1 MSSSKRGSH
10 RRLTRSHVFQSC
22 DNEVSQISF
31 GCSQGISAFTVA
43 NFYQSVCYE
52 SYLAHKV
59 TEAVAAAQGAKTNQ
73 ERISFLQP
81 VKDVRGHPA
90 EMSDKVCAAFAL
102 FDEKV
107 ELSQRVAFLHK
118 NKAAQKMAIEWD
130 ATGPVGAT
138 ALLLQETPDLCKMKY
153 PVLRAAL
160 GLLRLT

>member
-1 MSSSKRGSH
+1 M
-10 RRLTRSHVFQSC
+10 
-22 DNEVSQISF
+22 
-31 GCSQGISAFTVA
+31 
-43 NFYQSVCYE
+43 CYE

-81 VKDVRGHPA
+81 VKDVRGLPA
-90 EMSDKVCAAFAL
+90 ELAEKIYAAFAL
-102 FDEKV
+102 FDENV
-107 ELSQRVAFLHK
+107 ELSRRVAFLQK
-118 NKAAQKMAIEWD
+118 NKEAQKVAIEWD

-138 ALLLQETPDLCKMKY
+138 ALLLQETPDLGKIQY